1 MFIQAVCFGVALL
14 IHTRRCCCSLASAKF
29 IKIVT
34 DARRAT
40 RRYYYYAVD
49 TEQFPSFFRLPNFP
63 IVSLLLSPYFSS
75 DIFIRAF
82 NEFFQ
87 LNKSYLFFFF
97 ENEQVRSRFPGVRD
111 IRRSN

>member
-82 NEFFQ
+82 VFNEFFQ
-87 LNKSYLFFFF
+87 LNKSYLLTFFLRKRTSSF
-97 ENEQVRSRFPGVRD
+97 
-111 IRRSN
+111 